1 VLSKYPCFPCDAMV
15 SDGDVNICVLLSQD
29 SPLLV
34 VQSQMV
40 VFSWTSFIPKDLRYI

>member
-1 VLSKYPCFPCDAMV
+1 MV